1 MVLHM
6 SEELDAILKEQA
18 GVISRSQVL
27 GTEHD
32 DNYIEVML
40 RRKEWRRVH
49 RGVYVNHT
57 GDLTWLQ
64 RAWAAVLFYAPAAL
78 CNESALAL
86 IKRKRAV
93 LDVVGGSRAVLH
105 VAIAEKRRVEK
116 LAGVTIHRLRSFDA
130 LAPEVPSPRRVRV
143 EHAVLHA
150 AASADDEAA
159 AVAVISDA
167 CQQRITTVQ
176 RLRDML
182 LEQSRLRH
190 RRLLL
195 AILDDVA
202 SGAYSVLER
211 NFLLR
216 VERPHGLPTATRQ
229 RHVRVGRASAY
240 RDVEYVEPGLIIELD
255 GRLGHEWTGDRWDDM
270 ERDID
275 STIAGS
281 VTVRVGWGQVL
292 EPCRL
297 AQAIDK
303 LLRARG
309 GAGAISSCG
318 PSCTAVTTPDAGEL
332 PAS

>member
-6 SEELDAILKEQA
+6 SDELDAILKEQA
-18 GVISRSQVL
+18 GVISRPQVL

-40 RRKEWRRVH
+40 RRNEWRRVH

-86 IKRKRAV
+86 TKRRRAD
-93 LDVVGGSRAVLH
+93 LDVVGGSRAVIH
-105 VAIAEKRRVEK
+105 VAVAQKRRVEK
-116 LAGVTIHRLRSFDA
+116 LPGIAIHRLRKFDE

-150 AASADDEAA
+150 AASAKDEAT

-167 CQQRITTVQ
+167 CQQRITTAQ
-176 RLRDML
+176 RLRDL
-182 LEQSRLRH
+182 LRKQLRLRH

-211 NFLLR
+211 NYLVR
-216 VERPHGLPTATRQ
+216 VERPHGLPTAARQ
-229 RHVRVGRASAY
+229 RRVRVGRATAF
-240 RDVEYVEPGLIIELD
+240 RDVEYVGPGLIVELD
-255 GRLGHEWTGDRWDDM
+255 GRVGHEWTGDRWADM
-270 ERDID
+270 NRDID

-297 AQAIDK
+297 AQAIHR

-309 GAGAISSCG
+309 WDGTPSACG
-318 PSCTAVTTPDAGEL
+318 PSCTAVTTSNAGGL

>member
-1 MVLHM
+1 M
-6 SEELDAILKEQA
+6 
-18 GVISRSQVL
+18 L
-27 GTEHD
+27 GSDHD
-32 DNYIEVML
+32 DNFIEVML
-40 RRKEWRRVH
+40 RRNEWRRVH

-57 GDLTWLQ
+57 GDLAWLQ

-86 IKRKRAV
+86 TKRRRAG
-93 LDVVGGSRAVLH
+93 LDVVGGSHAVLH
-105 VAIAEKRRVEK
+105 V
-116 LAGVTIHRLRSFDA
+116 
-130 LAPEVPSPRRVRV
+130 
-143 EHAVLHA
+143 
-150 AASADDEAA
+150 AASADDEGA

-167 CQQRITTVQ
+167 CQKRITTAR

-182 LEQSRLRH
+182 SKEARLRH

-211 NFLLR
+211 NFLIR
-216 VERPHGLPTATRQ
+216 VERPHGLPTAARQ
-229 RHVRVGRASAY
+229 RRVRVGRSTAY
-240 RDVEYVEPGLIIELD
+240 RDVEYVEPGLIVELD
-255 GRLGHEWTGDRWDDM
+255 GRLGHEWTGDRWADM
-270 ERDID
+270 DRDID

-281 VTVRVGWGQVL
+281 VTIRVGWGQVL

-297 AQAIDK
+297 AQAIDR

-309 GAGAISSCG
+309 WAGAIGPCG
-318 PSCTAVTTPDAGEL
+318 PSCTAVTTSDAGEL